1 MLTSRLLESRSTTIK
16 LLTAARE
23 VLAKRRSE
31 MSEEHNVIE
40 RNCCPVLETL
50 YCVGWVRNLV
60 PRCFVR
66 FGEGSTRVDPLTM
79 YDS

>member
-50 YCVGWVRNLV
+50 YYVG
-60 PRCFVR
+60 
-66 FGEGSTRVDPLTM
+66 
-79 YDS
+79 